1 MKLLKY
7 KHILL
12 SFLFIML
19 ISFITFYR
27 YMTSLPQENNAIK
40 PKQTIVLTNENQIVQ
55 PETKV
60 YIRERYTICEEH
72 GLNCENESILSGPA
86 RANLDNITL
95 EELKQKYPEDAGW
108 EVIWQ
113 NNKVVLQQS
122 HQGLCPLH
130 QKRWHL
136 GLDETRKKVVVYMG
150 PSKIGNAGG
159 IVKETNIIF
168 AELPL
173 GLQEK
178 IQENSME
185 FIEWDELIGTLDSL
199 DE

>member
-40 PKQTIVLTNENQIVQ
+40 PKQTIVLTNGNQIVQ

-60 YIRERYTICEEH
+60 YIRERYEICEEYA
-72 GLNCENESILSGPA
+72 LNCDNESIFSGPA

-113 NNKVVLQQS
+113 DNKVVLQQS

-136 GLDETRKKVVVYMG
+136 GLDETGKKVVVYMG
-150 PSKIGNAGG
+150 PSKIGDVGG

-168 AELPL
+168 DELPL

-178 IQENSME
+178 IRENSME
-185 FIEWDELIGTLDSL
+185 FVEWDELIGTLDSL